1 VRPVS
6 VVIPAHDEE
15 QVIDRCL
22 DALLGGAEPGEVE
35 VVVACNGCTD
45 RTAEIAGRREG
56 VVVLQVPEASK
67 VAALNAGDAAA
78 TRFPRFY
85 VDADVELPIAVL
97 REVAEVLD
105 GGAVHCA
112 APRPV
117 FEVRG
122 RPWAIRAFYDIWQR
136 LPFLNDAPIGNG
148 VYALSAT
155 GRSRFQ
161 EFPALTSDDLFVR
174 NLFTVAER
182 RTTDTGF
189 TVHTPTSVR
198 GLLKMR
204 TRVHRGNRELH
215 RSVPLDPQH
224 GSRGS
229 GFAAIA
235 RQPRLL
241 PSLAVYLGIN
251 LLAKVLG
258 TWKDRRGESTWE
270 RDDSARAAA

>member
-1 VRPVS
+1 MRPVS

-22 DALLGGAEPGEVE
+22 DALRRDAQPGELE
-35 VVVACNGCTD
+35 VIVACNGCTD
-45 RTAEIAGRREG
+45 RTAELARRHEG
-56 VVVLQVPEASK
+56 VVVLEVAEASK

-85 VDADVELPIAVL
+85 VDADVELPVAVL
-97 REVAEVLD
+97 REVAEVLA
-105 GGAVHCA
+105 GGDVHCA
-112 APRPV
+112 APRPI

-148 VYALSAT
+148 VYALSAA
-155 GRSRFQ
+155 GRRRF
-161 EFPALTSDDLFVR
+161 ESFPALTSDDLFVR

-182 RTTDTGF
+182 RTTATGF

-198 GLLKMR
+198 GLLRMR

-224 GSRGS
+224 GARGS
-229 GFAAIA
+229 GLAALA

-241 PSLAVYLGIN
+241 PRLAVYLGIN
-251 LLAKVLG
+251 LVAKALG
-258 TWKDRRGESTWE
+258 TWKDRRGDARWE